1 MTATALRTTEDDP
14 PPVRSRRR
22 EVGLGVVFLGVGTLV
37 LALARAI
44 EIPDRALSVSPRIWP
59 EALGVGIMALSA
71 LQIVRSLVRPAV
83 ADDDLEPT
91 TRVGRLRVAGF
102 VLAVVAFGPL
112 WYFVHF
118 LVSATLLVAAL
129 TWIAGGRGLKDLL
142 LFPAGITVLLYGLFG
157 LLLKVPV

>member
-1 MTATALRTTEDDP
+1 VTATALRTTEDDGP
-14 PPVRSRRR
+14 RATSRRR
-22 EVGLGVVFLGVGTLV
+22 EVGLGVVFLAVGTLV
-37 LALARAI
+37 LALAHAI
-44 EIPDRALSVSPRIWP
+44 ELPDRALSVSPRIWP
-59 EALGVGIMALSA
+59 EALGVGIMALSV
-71 LQIVRSLVRPAV
+71 LQIVRSFVRPA
-83 ADDDLEPT
+83 ADDDDLEPT
-91 TRVGRLRVAGF
+91 TRVGRLRVVGF

-142 LFPAGITVLLYGLFG
+142 LFPVGITVLLYGLFA